1 MEIHEYLRFTRNLVV
16 LRKASGLSQE
26 AIASAIGICRAS
38 YSQLEQ
44 GLRQP
49 DLNILFSI
57 SDFYHIAPDALISCD
72 IQELLQKFFTQQN
85 PGKKESRLLKL
96 YKRLSESSKGR
107 LLERAEEL
115 AQLEILKKKQI
126 LQTEH

>member
-72 IQELLQKFFTQQN
+72 I
-85 PGKKESRLLKL
+85 
-96 YKRLSESSKGR
+96 
-107 LLERAEEL
+107 
-115 AQLEILKKKQI
+115 
-126 LQTEH
+126 